1 MATTLYE
8 TRDVE
13 LWKETFELYEKM
25 LQFKAENEKKEKI
38 LKLLDLDQWFQNQL
52 PQEINK
58 RLEQYLTQ
66 KELIKLMDW
75 KLTVSYHS

>member
-13 LWKETFELYEKM
+13 LWNETFELYEKM

-38 LKLLDLDQWFQNQL
+38 LKLLDLDQW
-52 PQEINK
+52 
-58 RLEQYLTQ
+58 
-66 KELIKLMDW
+66 
-75 KLTVSYHS
+75 